1 MTAENVSVYS
11 SLDVLVGSTRSRLR
25 VVDDHGRTQEHVLF
39 PITIGQGG
47 HTIFTGYFLLY
58 TSVRGWRRAMKGRY
72 PPLPF
77 VGSVYAQSSC
87 PFRAKG
93 GSIARTA
100 YRRGSYDLPPAE
112 PSEGRPSRQIYGYRI
127 RSSLQVRDMR
137 WGTAGEAVIGQNK
150 CRQRFGHGMRTE
162 RHSLSSRHCLPY
174 RSSGQGSE
182 KKVIAFLRSHS

>member
-1 MTAENVSVYS
+1 MTAENVLVYS

-39 PITIGQGG
+39 PITIGQGWAY
-47 HTIFTGYFLLY
+47 HTHRVLPSIHQ
-58 TSVRGWRRAMKGRY
+58 RARLAESHER
-72 PPLPF
+72 PVSPLPF

-93 GSIARTA
+93 GSIPRTA
-100 YRRGSYDLPPAE
+100 YRCGSYDLPAE